1 MTEFLEEA
9 ELNQG
14 AVLRFF
20 REDHRK
26 LKQTIGKLSESQ
38 ILNDIVMGDWTV
50 KDVIAH
56 IAAWNWEI
64 AKSIDEV
71 LERKAPWY
79 LTKGETAFNMAE
91 VAKRR
96 DWPLS
101 RVLEEWEQ
109 SFDSLIHRME
119 EITAEEW
126 NFETGLVWADGSVV
140 TIESLFRYRYRGEGH
155 EGGHALQI
163 QEYYSL

>member
-1 MTEFLEEA
+1 M
-9 ELNQG
+9 
-14 AVLRFF
+14 RFF

-38 ILNDIVMGDWTV
+38 ILNDVVMGDWTV
-50 KDVIAH
+50 KDIIAH
-56 IAAWNWEI
+56 ITAWNLEI
-64 AKSIDEV
+64 AKSIDDV
-71 LERKAPWY
+71 LEKKAPWY

-96 DWPLS
+96 DWPIS
-101 RVLEEWEQ
+101 QVLDEWEK
-109 SFDSLIHRME
+109 SFDSLIHRIE

-126 NFETGLVWADGSVV
+126 DFETGLFWADGSVV
-140 TIESLFRYRYRGEGH
+140 TIESLFGYRYRGEGH

-163 QEYYSL
+163 QEYYGL